1 MIIKINRI
9 GSDSKSKFE
18 IEVNNEIRYSA
29 EMSTTNSDYKSC
41 QMFNADGSLCYV
53 TSKNSK
59 SNLGG
64 IFSKNKKIRDYN
76 IINSSNDICGNFYQ
90 IKKGFLSIHY
100 VIENEN
106 NMLDCYDVSVG
117 KAQAISIYQ
126 GDKQIAEIIKPLRA
140 SDDISYFYIFLLD
153 EYKNFE
159 KIISFF
165 AIFFEYDKHHN
176 TSDDTSYYD
185 PNFEYTYS
193 KNNKYYDKN
202 WIQNN
207 FNSEEVDLIY
217 SQIIKK

>member
-1 MIIKINRI
+1 MIIKIDKI
-9 GSDSKSKFE
+9 KSEFE
-18 IEVNNEIRYSA
+18 IKANNEIRYSA
-29 EMSTTNSDYKSC
+29 KMSTLHNNYKSC
-41 QMFNADGSLCYV
+41 QMFNADGSICYV

-90 IKKGFLSIHY
+90 IKKGFLNTHY

-106 NMLDCYDVSVG
+106 NILDAYDVSVG
-117 KAQAISIYQ
+117 KAQTVSIYQ
-126 GDKQIAEIIKPLRA
+126 GDTQIAEIIKPLRA
-140 SDDISYFYIFLLD
+140 SNNISYFYIFLLD

-159 KIISFF
+159 KILSFF
-165 AIFFEYDKHHN
+165 AIFFEYDKHHK
-176 TSDDTSYYD
+176 SSGDTSYYD